1 MDRPSRRAFLVVLD
15 GVGVG
20 NAPDAYLFGDEGSD
34 TLGNLA
40 RHHGGLSL
48 PNLQN
53 LGLGNLTQI
62 MGVDPV
68 ENPIAN
74 HGRLEEISSGKDS
87 IAGHWEICGL
97 HTEIPFPTYA
107 DAFPVDVVSM
117 VEEICGKSILG
128 NEVASGTEIM
138 DRLGDEHVRTGKLI
152 LYTSAD
158 SVLQL
163 LAHEDV
169 VPLEEL
175 YRICKEIHRRLKP
188 PHRVGR
194 VIARPFI
201 SSDGKF
207 TRTSNRR
214 DYAVTPPKDT
224 ILNKLQNAG
233 YEVVGIGK
241 VDTLFAGKGFSK
253 AIKTKNNN
261 MGIDQTLE
269 LITEFENGLVFT
281 NLLDFDAEW
290 GHRNDVDGFKKGMEE
305 FDTRFPEWLNSLYED
320 DLMIITA
327 DHGNDPTTPSTD
339 HSREHVP
346 LLAWLGRGGNG
357 KNLSIR
363 YGFMDVAATIAD
375 HFRVTWDGPG
385 KSFYNDLI
393 K

>member
-1 MDRPSRRAFLVVLD
+1 MIVLD

-40 RHHGGLSL
+40 RHHGGLTL
-48 PNLQN
+48 PNMQK

-62 MGVDPV
+62 DGVDPV
-68 ENPIAN
+68 DNPMASF
-74 HGRLEEISSGKDS
+74 GRLEEISSGKDS

-97 HTEIPFPTYA
+97 PTEIPFPTYA
-107 DAFPVDVVSM
+107 DAFPEDVVQM
-117 VEEICGKSILG
+117 VEEVCGKPIIG

-163 LAHEDV
+163 LAHEEV
-169 VPLEEL
+169 VPLKEQ
-175 YRICKEIHRRLKP
+175 YRICLEIHERLKP

-201 SSDGKF
+201 GDTCQF
-207 TRTSNRR
+207 VRTSNRR
-214 DYAVTPPKDT
+214 DYAVEPPQAT
-224 ILNKLQNAG
+224 ILNRLQDEG
-233 YEVVGIGK
+233 YDVVGIGK

-253 AIKTKNNN
+253 ANKSKNNA

-269 LITEFENGLVFT
+269 LINSFENGLIFT
-281 NLLDFDAEW
+281 NLLDFDTEW

-305 FDTRFPEWLNSLYED
+305 FDTRFPEWLNALRDD

-346 LLAWLGRGGNG
+346 LLAWIGKGGNG
-357 KNLSIR
+357 KDLSIR
-363 YGFMDVAATIAD
+363 NGFMDVAATIAD
-375 HFRVTWDGPG
+375 HFNITWDGPG
-385 KSFYNDLI
+385 KSFYNDLF